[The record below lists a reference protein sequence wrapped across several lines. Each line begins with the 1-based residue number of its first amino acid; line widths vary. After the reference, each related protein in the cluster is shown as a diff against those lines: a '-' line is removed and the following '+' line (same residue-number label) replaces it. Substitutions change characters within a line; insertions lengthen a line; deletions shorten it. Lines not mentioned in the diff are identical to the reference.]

1 MNWRLMKVDK
11 NKYLVALCVGGIM
24 ECPEISYKEVEV
36 IEADTKEE
44 AEEIYNTKNK
54 CSYFYGSCLAEN
66 VNGNINILNKQITYE
81 MVEMLK

>member
-1 MNWRLMKVDK
+1 MKVDK

-36 IEADTKEE
+36 KEE